1 MADPRFE
8 RASALVFDAVSL
20 NRNSTRNALHTIGF
34 RQIDS
39 VSAIEE
45 LETALAAQ
53 DYDVLLCEVTSADG
67 DIVRMLERIRRS
79 DLGRNPFLV
88 IVATAWQTAPT
99 VVKQVLNAG
108 ADDLVMRP
116 FSIRQLQD
124 RLRVHASAR
133 KGFVV
138 TSDYIGPDRRND
150 PARDGG
156 AELLQ
161 VPNSLKM
168 KAVDDMTADQANAK
182 AALEIA
188 KMQRQ
193 VTIERMKRDGFQL
206 GILATF
212 LEEGIAPGA
221 DENLLRADTAKAL
234 ALAGDLM
241 QRASDTGHK
250 SVADLCQAMAK
261 ALTAIVDAVER
272 PKNVQLVGQLA
283 LAVQVTLA
291 PDQDETDHVAEMAA
305 AVSKIRDRG
314 RSY

>member
-8 RASALVFDAVSL
+8 KASALVYDAVSL
-20 NRNSTRNALHTIGF
+20 NRNSTRNILHTVGF

-39 VSAIEE
+39 VSALDE
-45 LETALAAQ
+45 LEAALTAQ

-67 DIVRMLERIRRS
+67 DIVGLLEKIRRS
-79 DLGRNPFLV
+79 ELGRNPFLV
-88 IVATAWQTAPT
+88 IVATAWQTAAAT
-99 VVKQVLNAG
+99 VKQVLNAG
-108 ADDLVMRP
+108 ADDLIMRP

-124 RLRVHASAR
+124 RLRVHASSR

-150 PARDGG
+150 PSREGS
-156 AELLQ
+156 AELLH

-168 KAVDDMTADQANAK
+168 KAVDDMTAEQANAQ
-182 AALEIA
+182 AAREIA
-188 KMQRQ
+188 KMQKQ
-193 VTIERMKRDGFQL
+193 VALERMKRDGFQL

-234 ALAGDLM
+234 SLASDLM
-241 QRASDTGHK
+241 QRAGDAGHR
-250 SVADLCQAMAK
+250 SVADLCQAMSK
-261 ALTAIVDAVER
+261 ALTAIVDSVER

-283 LAVQVTLA
+283 LAVQVTLS
-291 PDQDETDHVAEMAA
+291 PDQTESDHVAEMAA

-314 RSY
+314 RGY